1 MKTYIMIAMLC
12 MVLVAMGRPRDQS
25 NGDERR
31 SNIDQYVDRDQRRGN
46 VSSSGG
52 RGGDRRIGG
61 LDGLGGL
68 GGLGLGSFLDLF
80 GGG

>member
-12 MVLVAMGRPRDQS
+12 MVLVVMGRPRDQS

-31 SNIDQYVDRDQRRGN
+31 SNIDQHVDRGHRRGN

-61 LDGLGGL
+61 LDGLGQS
-68 GGLGLGSFLDLF
+68 GGIGLGSFLDLF